1 MSIAESFEHVKKV
14 KGEATIKHKR
24 APRQRSM
31 SDNRRIL
38 RATMEKYWV
47 CESIG
52 AYSVVYYCTVLS

>member
-1 MSIAESFEHVKKV
+1 MSVAESFEHVRKI

-24 APRQRSM
+24 TPRQRSI

-52 AYSVVYYCTVLS
+52 AYITVQY